1 MNRKGTWRLKD
12 VMTSGTKKMIVL
24 KMSIVLEGKR
34 ERHGRNVLLSV
45 KLRI

>member
-24 KMSIVLEGKR
+24 IVSVVLEGER
-34 ERHGRNVLLSV
+34 ERHGRNVLLWV